1 MSLSLRLAFEDGTE
15 REIVGQ
21 PWQTVFQA
29 AQAQGIELATD
40 CREGA
45 CATCKAR
52 CTEGEYDVGDASP
65 EALTAEEE
73 GAGLVLTCQM
83 VPLGD
88 CTLRFPY
95 PFSLTG
101 GPATVRAV
109 LEAVERVAEDT
120 VRFALALDADMPF
133 LPGQYARIGVPGTG
147 AERAFSFSRRDRAE
161 FHARLLPDGLMSGY
175 LAARAKPGD
184 RLQLSGPYGGFF
196 LREPARPVLMVAGGT
211 GLAPILAML
220 EALERRQPATVLFG
234 AASAGRLFALDRLAA
249 SGAQVGI
256 AVEAPGGDPSCH
268 SGFVTDLIDRPST
281 NMDAY
286 VCGPPAM
293 IDAARARLRA
303 AGIAEEHIH
312 CERFLPS

>member
-1 MSLSLRLAFEDGTE
+1 MSHSLRLAFEDGTE
-15 REIVGQ
+15 REIAAL

-29 AQAQGIELATD
+29 AQAHGIELATD

-45 CATCKAR
+45 CATCKAL
-52 CTEGEYDVGDASP
+52 CMEGDYDVGDASP

-73 GAGLVLTCQM
+73 AAGLVLACQM
-83 VPLGD
+83 LPRGD

-101 GPATVRAV
+101 GRVQRQAV

-120 VRFALALDADMPF
+120 VRLALALDADMPF

-147 AERAFSFSRRDRAE
+147 AERAFSFSRRDGAE
-161 FHARLLPDGLMSGY
+161 FHARLLPDGLMSTY
-175 LAARAKPGD
+175 LARCARPGD
-184 RLQLSGPYGGFF
+184 RLELSGPYGGFF
-196 LREPARPVLMVAGGT
+196 LREPVRPVLMVAGGT
-211 GLAPILAML
+211 GLAPMLAML
-220 EALERRQPATVLFG
+220 EALEGRQPAAVLFG

-249 SGAQVGI
+249 SGAKVSL
-256 AVEAPGGDPSCH
+256 AVEEAGGGPSVH
-268 SGFVTDLIDRPST
+268 TGFVTDLIDPAET
-281 NMDAY
+281 DTDAY

-293 IDAARARLRA
+293 IDAARARLLSVGVAPER
-303 AGIAEEHIH
+303 IH

>member
-1 MSLSLRLAFEDGTE
+1 MSLRLHLVFEDGAA

-45 CATCKAR
+45 CGTCKAQ
-52 CTEGEYDVGDASP
+52 CTEGDYHVGDASP
-65 EALTAEEE
+65 EALTDEEE
-73 GAGLVLTCQM
+73 AAGLVLACQM
-83 VPLGD
+83 RPLGD
-88 CTLRFPY
+88 CTLRFPW

-101 GPATVRAV
+101 GPVNTRAT
-109 LEAVERVAEDT
+109 LTAVERVAEDT
-120 VRFALALDADMPF
+120 VRFALALDGEMPF

-147 AERAFSFSRRDRAE
+147 AERAFSFSRRDRGE
-161 FHARLLPDGLMSGY
+161 FHARLLPGGLMSNY
-175 LAARAKPGD
+175 LVACAKPGD
-184 RLQLSGPYGGFF
+184 RLDMSGPYGGFF
-196 LREPARPVLMVAGGT
+196 LRAPERPVLMAAGGA

-220 EALERRQPATVLFG
+220 EALEGRQPAVVLFG

-249 SGAQVGI
+249 SGAQVSV
-256 AVEAPGGDPSCH
+256 AVEEPGGDPSFH
-268 SGFVTDLIDRPST
+268 TGFVTDLIGPPD
-281 NMDAY
+281 MDIDAY

-293 IDAARARLRA
+293 IDAARDRLRA
-303 AGIAEEHIH
+303 VGVAEERIH

>member
-1 MSLSLRLAFEDGTE
+1 MSLRLRLAFEDGVE

-52 CTEGEYDVGDASP
+52 CTEGDYEVGDASP
-65 EALTAEEE
+65 EALTDEEE
-73 GAGLVLTCQM
+73 AAGLVLTCQM
-83 VPLGD
+83 RPLGD

-101 GPATVRAV
+101 GPLHTQATLKAV
-109 LEAVERVAEDT
+109 ARVADDT
-120 VRFALALDADMPF
+120 VRFELALDEEMPF

-147 AERAFSFSRRDRAE
+147 TERAFSFSRRDRGE
-161 FHARLLPDGLMSGY
+161 FFARLLPDGLMSGY
-175 LAARAKPGD
+175 LAGRARPGD
-184 RLQLSGPYGGFF
+184 RLDVSGPYGGFF

-220 EALERRQPATVLFG
+220 EALEGRQPAAVLFG
-234 AASAGRLFALDRLAA
+234 AASADRLFGLDRLAA
-249 SGAQVGI
+249 SGARVSI
-256 AVEAPGGDPSCH
+256 AVEEPGGGPSFH
-268 SGFVTDLIDRPST
+268 AGFVTDLIDRPGT
-281 NMDAY
+281 DIDAY

-293 IDAARARLRA
+293 IDAARDRLRD
-303 AGIAEEHIH
+303 AGVAEERIH

>member
-15 REIVGQ
+15 REIAGL

-29 AQAQGIELATD
+29 AQAHGIELATD

-65 EALTAEEE
+65 EALSPEEE
-73 GAGLVLTCQM
+73 AAGFVLTCQM

-88 CTLRFPY
+88 CRLRFPY

-101 GPATVRAV
+101 GPAAMGAT
-109 LEAVERVAEDT
+109 LTAVERVARDT
-120 VRFALALDADMPF
+120 VRFDLALDREMAF
-133 LPGQYARIGVPGTG
+133 LPGQYARIGIPGTG
-147 AERAFSFSRRDRAE
+147 EERAFSFSRRDRGE
-161 FHARLLPDGLMSGY
+161 FHARLLPDGLMSGW
-175 LAARAKPGD
+175 LASRAKPGD
-184 RLQLSGPYGGFF
+184 RLDLSGPYGGFF
-196 LREPARPVLMVAGGT
+196 LREPVRPVLMVAGGT

-220 EALERRQPATVLFG
+220 EALEGRQPAVVLFG
-234 AASAGRLFALDRLAA
+234 AASADRLFALDRLAA
-249 SGAQVGI
+249 SGAEVSL
-256 AVEAPGGDPSCH
+256 AVEKGGGDPSWYA
-268 SGFVTDLIDRPST
+268 GFVTDLIDPPASDI
-281 NMDAY
+281 DAY

-303 AGIAEEHIH
+303 AGIAEERIH

>member
-1 MSLSLRLAFEDGTE
+1 MSLSLRLTFEDGTE
-15 REIVGQ
+15 REIAGL

-29 AQAQGIELATD
+29 AQAHGIELATD

-45 CATCKAR
+45 CGTCKAR

-73 GAGLVLTCQM
+73 AAGLVLTCQM
-83 VPLGD
+83 LPLGD
-88 CTLRFPY
+88 CRLRFPY

-101 GPATVRAV
+101 GPARRQAV
-109 LEAVERVAEDT
+109 LEVVERVAEDT
-120 VRFALALDADMPF
+120 VRFELALDAELSF
-133 LPGQYARIGVPGTG
+133 LPGQYARIGVPGSG

-161 FHARLLPDGLMSGY
+161 FHARLLPDGLMSNY

-184 RLQLSGPYGGFF
+184 RLDLSGPYGGFF
-196 LREPARPVLMVAGGT
+196 LREPVRPVLMAAGGT

-220 EALERRQPATVLFG
+220 EALDGRQPAAVLFG
-234 AASAGRLFALDRLAA
+234 AAAEGRLFALDRLAA
-249 SGAQVGI
+249 SGAAVRI
-256 AVEAPGGDPSCH
+256 AVEEPGADPSFH
-268 SGFVTDLIDRPST
+268 TGFVTGLIDPPASDI
-281 NMDAY
+281 DAY

-303 AGIAEEHIH
+303 AGIAEERIH

>member
-1 MSLSLRLAFEDGTE
+1 MDLRLRLAFEDGTE
-15 REIVGQ
+15 REIAGL

-29 AQAQGIELATD
+29 AQAQGIELVTD

-73 GAGLVLTCQM
+73 AQGFVLTCQM
-83 VPLGD
+83 RPHGD

-101 GPATVRAV
+101 GPVTAGAT
-109 LEAVERVAEDT
+109 LLAVERVAEDT
-120 VRFALALDADMPF
+120 VRFDLALDREMGF

-147 AERAFSFSRRDRAE
+147 AERAFSFSRRDRGE

-184 RLQLSGPYGGFF
+184 RLGLTGPYGGFF
-196 LREPARPVLMVAGGT
+196 LREPVRPVLMVAGGT

-220 EALERRQPATVLFG
+220 EALEKRQPAAVLYG
-234 AASAGRLFALDRLAA
+234 AASAGHLFALDRLRE
-249 SGAQVGI
+249 SGARVAV
-256 AVEAPGGDPSCH
+256 AVEEPGGDPSFH
-268 SGFVTDLIDRPST
+268 TGLVTDLIEGQECDI
-281 NMDAY
+281 DAY

-303 AGIAEEHIH
+303 AGLTEERIH

>member
-1 MSLSLRLAFEDGTE
+1 MRLSLRLAFEDGTV
-15 REIVGQ
+15 RQIAGL

-29 AQAQGIELATD
+29 AQAHGIELATD

-52 CTEGEYDVGDASP
+52 CVEGEYDVGDASP
-65 EALTAEEE
+65 EALSAEEE
-73 GAGLVLTCQM
+73 AAGLVLTCQM
-83 VPLGD
+83 LPLGD

-101 GPATVRAV
+101 GPVRAQAV
-109 LEAVERVAEDT
+109 LEALERVAEDT
-120 VRFALALDADMPF
+120 VRLELALDADMPF
-133 LPGQYARIGVPGTG
+133 LPGQYARIGVPGAA

-161 FHARLLPDGLMSGY
+161 FHARLLPDGLMSNY

-184 RLQLSGPYGGFF
+184 RLDLSGPYGGFF

-220 EALERRQPATVLFG
+220 EALEGRQPAVVLFG
-234 AASAGRLFALDRLAA
+234 AASEARLFALDRLAR
-249 SGAQVGI
+249 SGAEVRV
-256 AVEAPGGDPSCH
+256 AVEEPGGNRSFRT
-268 SGFVTDLIDRPST
+268 GFVTGLIDPPGT
-281 NMDAY
+281 DMDAY

-293 IDAARARLRA
+293 IDAARARLLA
-303 AGIAEEHIH
+303 AGFAPERIH

>member
-1 MSLSLRLAFEDGTE
+1 MSLRLRLAFEDGTE

-21 PWQTVFQA
+21 PWQTVFQS

-52 CTEGEYDVGDASP
+52 CTEGEYDAGDASP

-73 GAGLVLTCQM
+73 AAGLVLTCQM
-83 VPLGD
+83 RPFGD
-88 CTLRFPY
+88 CALRFPY

-101 GPATVRAV
+101 GAV
-109 LEAVERVAEDT
+109 STQAMLAALERVAEDT
-120 VRFALALDADMPF
+120 VRFELALDEDMPF
-133 LPGQYARIGVPGTG
+133 LPGQYARISVPGTG
-147 AERAFSFSRRDRAE
+147 AERAFSCSRRDRRE

-175 LAARAKPGD
+175 LASRARPGD
-184 RLQLSGPYGGFF
+184 RLEMSGPYGGFF
-196 LREPARPVLMVAGGT
+196 LREPLRPVLMVAGGT

-220 EALERRQPATVLFG
+220 EALEGRQPAAVLFG
-234 AASAGRLFALDRLAA
+234 AATADRLFALDRLAA
-249 SGAQVGI
+249 SGAQVSI
-256 AVEAPGGDPSCH
+256 AVGEPGRDPSFH
-268 SGFVTDLIDRPST
+268 TGFVTDLIDPPAT
-281 NMDAY
+281 DIDAY

-293 IDAARARLRA
+293 IDAARARLRE
-303 AGIAEEHIH
+303 AGVTEERIH

>member
-1 MSLSLRLAFEDGTE
+1 MSLRLCLAFEDGTE

-40 CREGA
+40 CREGV

-73 GAGLVLTCQM
+73 AAGLVLTCQM
-83 VPLGD
+83 RPLGD
-88 CTLRFPY
+88 CALRFPY

-101 GPATVRAV
+101 GAVSTQAT
-109 LEAVERVAEDT
+109 LTAVERIAEDT
-120 VRFALALDADMPF
+120 VRFDLAPDRELPF
-133 LPGQYARIGVPGTG
+133 LPGQYARIGVPGAG

-161 FHARLLPDGLMSGY
+161 FHACLLPDGLMSNY

-184 RLQLSGPYGGFF
+184 RLDLSGPYGGFF
-196 LREPARPVLMVAGGT
+196 LREPVRPVLMVAGGT

-220 EALERRQPATVLFG
+220 EALEGRQPAAVLFG

-249 SGAQVGI
+249 GGARVSI
-256 AVEAPGGDPSCH
+256 AVEEPGGGPSFH
-268 SGFVTDLIDRPST
+268 TGFVTDLIDPPDT
-281 NMDAY
+281 DIDAY

-293 IDAARARLRA
+293 IDAARDRLRA
-303 AGIAEEHIH
+303 VGVAEERIH